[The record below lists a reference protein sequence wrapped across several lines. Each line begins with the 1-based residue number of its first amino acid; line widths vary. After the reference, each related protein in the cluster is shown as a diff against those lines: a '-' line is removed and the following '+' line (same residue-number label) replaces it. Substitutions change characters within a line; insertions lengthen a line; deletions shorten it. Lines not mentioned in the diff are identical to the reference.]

1 MIFKTDDAATLVV
14 GYHMQALE
22 EAHLQ
27 RKTTLKA
34 EVVAPLELGWF
45 TQRRVQEGKLA
56 KLSKRKERRQSCK
69 EKERTGACQET
80 DGPRR
85 LTKGGDKTGNV
96 WFIINSLVLSTVSSV
111 CCQKVEVK
119 IYH

>member
-14 GYHMQALE
+14 GYHMRALE

-34 EVVAPLELGWF
+34 EVVALLELGWF

-56 KLSKRKERRQSCK
+56 KLSKHKERHQSCK
-69 EKERTGACQET
+69 EKERTGAF
-80 DGPRR
+80 RR
-85 LTKGGDKTGNV
+85 RM
-96 WFIINSLVLSTVSSV
+96 VLDDL
-111 CCQKVEVK
+111 QRGAIRHEMFGL
-119 IYH
+119 